1 MNTLATSA
9 RTTSNIEF
17 LKNLTLQTISE
28 QYSFEKEIIEND
40 SSMSTKEKIS
50 ARRDSMF
57 LYLTLTIGVF
67 FTYKMFTHC

>member
-1 MNTLATSA
+1 MNTLATSTT
-9 RTTSNIEF
+9 TTSNIDF
-17 LKNLTLQTISE
+17 LKNLTMQTISE

-40 SSMSTKEKIS
+40 SSMTTKEKIS

-57 LYLTLTIGVF
+57 LYLALTMGVV

>member
-17 LKNLTLQTISE
+17 LKNLTMQTISE

-50 ARRDSMF
+50 ARIDSMF
-57 LYLTLTIGVF
+57 LYLTLTIGVV